1 MARRRTTGAID
12 CLEEHPN
19 SAEILAVLNQLPH
32 IADRD
37 LPLLAD
43 AWRNTVPLAEAR
55 GKALGPDSPLIIE
68 VLSSF
73 EAVQTLFADDMRGDK
88 PYITVDTQLTTV
100 ALKAV
105 RDAIAAA
112 YARPILTRGDHQALF
127 RAWRSV
133 YPTDLSTG
141 PDLGAKADEVAALLA
156 ALPRLA
162 LRCHDA
168 AAASEYAHILDI
180 AGVLDRGMHTAARDE
195 SWQAAVLTS
204 RRRLWG
210 LVRRSGAE
218 GMGRYCSTCR
228 QRSTGDDA
236 TAVLALCLDAAC
248 GLLVADAI
256 DETFLDILT
265 LPVTSLIPGQR
276 PPAEA

>member
-1 MARRRTTGAID
+1 MARRRTSD
-12 CLEEHPN
+12 PLERLEDHPN
-19 SAEILAVLNQLPH
+19 SREIMSVLNRLPH
-32 IADRD
+32 IADHD
-37 LPLLAD
+37 LPALAE

-55 GKALGPDSPLIIE
+55 GKALTPDSPLVLE
-68 VLSSF
+68 VLAAF
-73 EAVQTLFADDMRGDK
+73 EAVQTLFADDLRAEE
-88 PYITVDTQLTTV
+88 PYITVDPQITSI

-112 YARPILTRGDHQALF
+112 YARPILTRNEHLALSK
-127 RAWRSV
+127 AWRTV
-133 YPTDLSTG
+133 YPVEHVG
-141 PDLGAKADEVAALLA
+141 APDLGAKAGEVSALLA

-162 LRCHDA
+162 RRCHDP

-180 AGVLDRGMHTAARDE
+180 ASVLDRDLHGAARAE
-195 SWQAAVLTS
+195 SWQAAILTS

-218 GMGRYCSTCR
+218 GMSRYCRQCQ
-228 QRSTGDDA
+228 QRSSGDDSA
-236 TAVLALCLDAAC
+236 AVLTLCLDAAC
-248 GLLVADAI
+248 ALLVADAI
-256 DETFLDILT
+256 DDTFLDILT